1 MLFIRP
7 DIGKPFVFALVN
19 YVDIRCHD
27 AEQRS
32 VRGDFRGCDS
42 EPTRRLRVAA
52 ARISVHMSYHRFAC
66 ICYDVMLVVRP
77 ISNFNSGP
85 PHNLV
90 GPLSGTAPQPNTT
103 RNTHPHTD
111 LAWSR
116 WKDTRLFCG

>member
-42 EPTRRLRVAA
+42 EPTRSRGPRG
-52 ARISVHMSYHRFAC
+52 YQY
-66 ICYDVMLVVRP
+66 ICRT
-77 ISNFNSGP
+77 
-85 PHNLV
+85 
-90 GPLSGTAPQPNTT
+90 TAS
-103 RNTHPHTD
+103 
-111 LAWSR
+111 LAYA
-116 WKDTRLFCG
+116 TM